1 MSKLF
6 IRRLMIDFREKLE
19 LKGVEFDEK
28 TMFLAVQ
35 DSSIGDL
42 VSQ

>member
-19 LKGVEFDEK
+19 LKRVEFDEK
-28 TMFLAVQ
+28 TMFLF
-35 DSSIGDL
+35 SSEMRRW
-42 VSQ
+42 